1 MTQEELMQKNP
12 QWLYRIVMMY
22 KALGEMAKHD
32 RERIWE
38 SHWFNKPATMEMI
51 RAVEAKLGV
60 ELDKEYVEFLQLSNG
75 WQNFY
80 HSSTLFGTYEF
91 QSEAFQTA
99 MSYLE
104 RMQDTFLELR
114 GTRNKLLP
122 ITLSNLTESVF
133 VIVLDG
139 HPKAGQVWWLQ
150 PDWEEDQLHI
160 YRCENFVGFFEEM
173 LNLIRD
179 ETDDLIAAN
188 QQNPQ

>member
-38 SHWFNKPATMEMI
+38 YHWFNKPATMEMI